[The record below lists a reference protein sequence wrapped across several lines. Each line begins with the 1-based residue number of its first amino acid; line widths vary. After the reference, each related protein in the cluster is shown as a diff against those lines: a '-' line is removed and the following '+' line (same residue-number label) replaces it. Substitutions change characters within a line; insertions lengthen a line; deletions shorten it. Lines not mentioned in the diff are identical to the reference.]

1 MKGEILRMILKEI
14 KSLYKKT
21 GYHKK
26 LMILFFIIIGTVVIE
41 VMTIPY
47 IEIQILDKYIPQS
60 DIKGLVIFVAM
71 YIAIFLLQC
80 YMVLMHCDMRCILK
94 RLMQKDLREKVFS
107 NLQYV
112 KAKFYDENNTGIILQ
127 LLQDDTSKAGELFP
141 IVITEMFFM
150 GLVRFTVYLFFLL
163 FINVKLTLAI
173 LSLYIIGFIITL
185 IVNRKTVEKINQIRK
200 INMDIYSYINEG
212 IQSFFT
218 IKTLE
223 IIEKRSKEL
232 QIKLE
237 EFSKNNIKLE
247 KIISIYQR
255 VFELIISISTIII
268 IYFGGIEVLEG
279 IMTYATVTLMIGYSS
294 QLEYEF
300 NWFIKHLT
308 DFNQSVISYTK
319 ILQLVENEHKEML
332 EDGEVLDK
340 KVEKIEFENVSF
352 AYDAH
357 RNVIKNFSF
366 KANENERIAL
376 IGRTGSGKT
385 TITNLLSRLYEL
397 QKGEILINGREN
409 KEYTIKSIRNKIGY
423 IMQEVQIV
431 PNTIVDNIKYV
442 NNDITL
448 EEIEEIFK
456 QLKLHEKIMSFKD
469 GYYTNIYSNPNL
481 LSTRRTSIN

>member
-94 RLMQKDLREKVFS
+94 RLIQKDLREKVFS

-112 KAKFYDENNTGIILQ
+112 KAKFYDENNTGTILQ

-150 GLVRFTVYLFFLL
+150 GVIRFTVYLVFLL

-200 INMDIYSYINEG
+200 INMEIYSYINEG

-218 IKTLE
+218 IKTLG

-279 IMTYATVTLMIGYSS
+279 IMTYATITLMIGYSS

-308 DFNQSVISYTK
+308 DFNQSVISY
-319 ILQLVENEHKEML
+319 
-332 EDGEVLDK
+332 
-340 KVEKIEFENVSF
+340 S
-352 AYDAH
+352 
-357 RNVIKNFSF
+357 KNQCEQKGRSSIIITTDEY
-366 KANENERIAL
+366 KQIAL

-397 QKGEILINGREN
+397 QKGKILINGREN

-456 QLKLHEKIMSFKD
+456 QLKLHEKIMSFKN

>member
-1 MKGEILRMILKEI
+1 MIINKI
-14 KSLYKKT
+14 KLLYQKT

-26 LMILFFIIIGTVVIE
+26 LMILFSVIVATVLIE
-41 VMTIPY
+41 VITIPY

-60 DIKGLVIFVAM
+60 NQKGLIIFVGI
-71 YIAIFLLQC
+71 YIAVFILQC

-94 RLMQKDLREKVFS
+94 RLIQKDLRGKVFS
-107 NLQYV
+107 KLQYV
-112 KAKFYDENNTGIILQ
+112 KAKFYDENSTGTILQ
-127 LLQDDTSKAGELFP
+127 FLQDDTAKAGELFP
-141 IVITEMFFM
+141 IVITEMFIM
-150 GLVRFTVYLFFLL
+150 GLVRFTVYLVFLL
-163 FINVKLTLAI
+163 FINVKLTLAV
-173 LSLYIIGFIITL
+173 LSLYIIGFIMTL
-185 IVNRKTVEKINQIRK
+185 IVNRKTIEKINQIRK
-200 INMDIYSYINEG
+200 INIDIYSYINEG

-218 IKTLE
+218 IKTLG

-237 EFSKNNIKLE
+237 EFSKDNIKLE

-255 VFELIISISTIII
+255 SFELIISVSTIII
-268 IYFGGIEVLEG
+268 IYLGGIEVLQG
-279 IMTYATVTLMIGYSS
+279 IMTYATITLMLGYSS

-319 ILQLVENEHKEML
+319 ILQLLEKEDEELLNEGNLLQEKVKE
-332 EDGEVLDK
+332 
-340 KVEKIEFENVSF
+340 IEFKNVSF
-352 AYDAH
+352 AYDEH
-357 RNVIKNFSF
+357 KNVIKNFSF
-366 KANENERIAL
+366 KARENERIAL

-397 QKGEILINGREN
+397 QKGKILINGREN

-431 PNTIVDNIKYV
+431 PTTIIDNIKYV
-442 NNDITL
+442 NNDIAL

-456 QLKLHEKIMSFKD
+456 QLKLHEKIMTFKD
-469 GYYTNIYSNPNL
+469 GYYTDIYNNPNL
-481 LSTRRTSIN
+481 LSTRGTSIN

>member
-1 MKGEILRMILKEI
+1 MIINKI
-14 KSLYKKT
+14 KLLYQKT

-26 LMILFFIIIGTVVIE
+26 LMILFSVIVATVLIE
-41 VMTIPY
+41 VITIPY

-60 DIKGLVIFVAM
+60 NQKGLMIFVGI
-71 YIAIFLLQC
+71 YIAILILQC

-94 RLMQKDLREKVFS
+94 RLIQKDLRGKVFS
-107 NLQYV
+107 KLQYV
-112 KAKFYDENNTGIILQ
+112 KTKFYDENSTGTILQ
-127 LLQDDTSKAGELFP
+127 FLQDDTAKAGELFP
-141 IVITEMFFM
+141 IVITEMFIM
-150 GLVRFTVYLFFLL
+150 GLVRFTVYLVFLL

-173 LSLYIIGFIITL
+173 LSLYIIGFIMTL
-185 IVNRKTVEKINQIRK
+185 IVNRKTIEKINQIRK
-200 INMDIYSYINEG
+200 INIDIYSYINEG

-218 IKTLE
+218 IKTLG

-237 EFSKNNIKLE
+237 EFSKDNIKLE

-255 VFELIISISTIII
+255 SFELIISISTIII
-268 IYFGGIEVLEG
+268 IYFGGIEVLQG
-279 IMTYATVTLMIGYSS
+279 IMTYATITLMLGYSS

-308 DFNQSVISYTK
+308 DFNQSVISYSK
-319 ILQLVENEHKEML
+319 ILQLLEKEDAELLDEGDFL
-332 EDGEVLDK
+332 E
-340 KVEKIEFENVSF
+340 EKIKEIEFKNVSF
-352 AYDAH
+352 AYDEH
-357 RNVIKNFSF
+357 KNVIKNFSF
-366 KANENERIAL
+366 KASENEKIAL

-397 QKGEILINGREN
+397 QKGKILINGREN

-431 PNTIVDNIKYV
+431 PTTIVDNIKYV
-442 NNDITL
+442 NNNITL

-456 QLKLHEKIMSFKD
+456 QLKLHEKIMTFKD
-469 GYYTNIYSNPNL
+469 GYYTDIYNNPNL
-481 LSTRRTSIN
+481 LSTRGTSIN